1 MQVERG
7 AGLAGG
13 TALNS
18 AKRRVEGQSSCRG
31 ERGRCTARW
40 VAQHSAT
47 RRVEGGQDGKPHT
60 QAWARRAVHTLG
72 VGKAEGQM
80 WCGVLCCIVV
90 CASVLDPS
98 ETCSWHY
105 GRQKTVAPGLGGGYV
120 RRRCTAKR
128 GGRAALGRLGKSPR
142 RPKASQIAHR
152 VSGAGGR
159 SPPCRPSQPSGHWM
173 GIKRRSKKVCRG
185 VRSEL

>member
-1 MQVERG
+1 MQGERG

-80 WCGVLCCIVV
+80 WCVVLCCGVLYCGV
-90 CASVLDPS
+90 CIRIGP
-98 ETCSWHY
+98 E
-105 GRQKTVAPGLGGGYV
+105 
-120 RRRCTAKR
+120 
-128 GGRAALGRLGKSPR
+128 
-142 RPKASQIAHR
+142 
-152 VSGAGGR
+152 
-159 SPPCRPSQPSGHWM
+159 
-173 GIKRRSKKVCRG
+173 
-185 VRSEL
+185 